1 MYEVIGMISFC
12 SALLLFAAVAVWAKR
27 LRGPL
32 LQRLDGQRASNSA
45 PAEIAIKALFLA
57 FGLSVVA
64 ASLSIFGWIFL

>member
-1 MYEVIGMISFC
+1 MPEAAGIIAIL
-12 SALLLFAAVAVWAKR
+12 SALLLFASIAIWAKR

-32 LQRLDGQRASNSA
+32 LQRLDGRRASNSA

-64 ASLSIFGWIFL
+64 ASLTIAGWIFL